1 MPGADPPLPVP
12 RCLLVGALLAVPACA
27 TAEEPVELEEIV
39 VSAPR
44 VETRLSRVPG
54 AVSVVNEAQIQRAR
68 QGLGLD
74 ESVARVPGV
83 FLQNRYNFA
92 QDLRISI
99 RGAGARA
106 PFGIRGV
113 KILVDGIPATLP
125 DGQSTVDALE
135 LESISRVEVLRGASS
150 SLYGNASGGVVDI
163 TTDGP
168 SLLPAVGVESA
179 LGSYGFLKNTAEA
192 GGQFDDL
199 GVAATLSRLDYD
211 GFREHAETRSTK
223 FNARI
228 EYPLGADA
236 DVSLV
241 ARALDS
247 PRARDPGALTA
258 SELAADRRQASPG
271 NLRFD
276 AGERVE
282 EQQLG
287 VVYRRG
293 LGGSRELRLRAYSV
307 WRDFANRLPFESG
320 GQVAFDRRFNG
331 AGILYRHDAA
341 LLGLNNRLLL
351 GVDLDRQR
359 DDRQRF
365 DNLAGVR
372 GRLVFDQLE
381 AVTGIG
387 AFMQSELRVTDRLT
401 VTAGIRLDRLHFKVN
416 DRFTEDGVDDSD
428 SRVFREL
435 SPKIGATWFVS
446 RRLVPYVNVSRS
458 FETPTTTELARCAGG
473 GFVDDL
479 EAQEAFT
486 YEAGATGRLAGRLR
500 YTAAVFHA
508 EGKGEIASR
517 ACPGRPGR
525 EFFVNAGRTTRNGV
539 ELSLDVRLSRR
550 WTTGVGYTFS
560 DFEFDRF
567 STGGET
573 FDDRTIPGVPR
584 HRAYAEI
591 EYRHEAGW
599 FSALNALYTGDF
611 FADNANT
618 VTNDASLVI
627 DARAGYNRDLGD
639 WEIGVYAGVN
649 NLFDEAYNTNV
660 RINAF
665 GDRYFEPAPG
675 RNEYAGLQLG
685 YRF

>member
-1 MPGADPPLPVP
+1 MLRGLA
-12 RCLLVGALLAVPACA
+12 VGVLLAIPAGA
-27 TAEEPVELEEIV
+27 AAEDPVELDEIV

-54 AVSVVNEAQIQRAR
+54 AVGVVNEAQIQRAR

-74 ESVARVPGV
+74 EALARVPGV

-125 DGQSTVDALE
+125 DGQATVDALE
-135 LESISRVEVLRGASS
+135 LESISRVEVLRGAAS
-150 SLYGNASGGVVDI
+150 SLYGNAAGGVVDI
-163 TTDGP
+163 TTAGP
-168 SLLPAVGVESA
+168 PPSPAVDVESA
-179 LGSYGFLKNTAEA
+179 SGAYGFVKNTAEA

-199 GVAATLSRLDYD
+199 GIAVTLSRLDYD
-211 GFREHAETRSTK
+211 GFRDHAETRSTK
-223 FNARI
+223 FNTRI

-258 SELAADRRQASPG
+258 SEAAADRRQASPG

-287 VVYRRG
+287 MVYRRS
-293 LGGSRELRLRAYSV
+293 LGGKREFRLRAYSV

-331 AGILYRHDAA
+331 AGILYSQEAA
-341 LLGLNNRLLL
+341 LLGMENRLLL

-365 DNLAGVR
+365 DNLAGAR
-372 GRLVFDQLE
+372 GDLVFDQLE
-381 AVTGIG
+381 TVAGIG
-387 AFMQSELRVTDRLT
+387 AFIQSELRITDRLT
-401 VTAGIRLDRLHFKVN
+401 VTTGVRLDRLHFEVN
-416 DRFTEDGVDDSD
+416 DRFTGDGIDDSG
-428 SRVFREL
+428 SRVLSEL
-435 SPKIGATWFVS
+435 SPKIGATWFLS
-446 RRLVPYVNVSRS
+446 RNLVPYANVSRS

-479 EAQEAFT
+479 EAQKALT

-500 YTAAVFHA
+500 YTAAVFRT
-508 EGKGEIASR
+508 EGKDEIVSR

-525 EFFVNAGRTTRNGV
+525 EFFVNAGRTTRSGV
-539 ELSLDVRLSRR
+539 ELSLDARISRR

-560 DFEFDRF
+560 DFDFDRF

-584 HRAYAEI
+584 HRAYAEV
-591 EYRHEAGW
+591 EYQHEAGW
-599 FSALNALYTGDF
+599 FFALNAIYTGEF
-611 FADNANT
+611 FANNANT
-618 VTNDASLVI
+618 AVTDESLVI
-627 DARAGYNRDLGD
+627 DARAGYNRVLGD
-639 WEIGVYAGVN
+639 WEIGAYAGVN
-649 NLFDEAYNTNV
+649 NVFDKAFNANV

-675 RNEYAGLQLG
+675 RNEYVGLQLG